1 MLTYKDIEHFLAS
14 KPYMYACIC
23 SNYAFLCS
31 VRAIAT
37 GGWIVYD
44 ISDVRH
50 PYRNYNGIY
59 IGETEYA
66 TMAVAISIGLI
77 TQLAIRSRARGYKIK
92 PSTWIACICSLL
104 QALLLAI
111 VALQWKYRYPPTEH
125 IYYPGGMAACTSSA
139 IIHTIAFLLY
149 VSDISFLQNIR
160 KYQTMEQKKYE
171 FASFVFVWYILFGS
185 MVFTLLEDWTYEK
198 AGEFCIMT
206 LLTIGYGNIVPKTFG
221 GRLFMILYTT
231 FGLCVAGF
239 YILAYESIVIGES
252 EKRLQVRKASLED
265 KMSMLSGNMDRSGT
279 LERYPSD
286 RNNISLENSD
296 ASDRIESS
304 YTINRFPPE
313 LNPLPLYTVATGESY
328 LSQADKKELS
338 KREKTVKIATFI
350 VTVICWWVF
359 SGFVFAYFEDWAFFD
374 GIYFAF
380 VSITG
385 IGYGDFL
392 LTSPWSIEYWWL
404 FLFNAIA
411 IISHFFGIA
420 ADTIGRKVEKRHVEA
435 HKKRSLRQIRRRS
448 VSHPMDPQPISS
460 IIGFPGATNTVFAS
474 SFPPSTLLGDDNLQ
488 LNSNTFPRLRP
499 KSPVRPN
506 LSQIFQVGDDISEP

>member
-31 VRAIAT
+31 VRAIST
-37 GGWIVYD
+37 GGWIIND

-92 PSTWIACICSLL
+92 PSTWIACISSLL
-104 QALLLAI
+104 Q
-111 VALQWKYRYPPTEH
+111 
-125 IYYPGGMAACTSSA
+125 
-139 IIHTIAFLLY
+139 
-149 VSDISFLQNIR
+149 
-160 KYQTMEQKKYE
+160 
-171 FASFVFVWYILFGS
+171 
-185 MVFTLLEDWTYEK
+185 DWTYEK

-252 EKRLQVRKASLED
+252 EKRLQVRVTKASLED

-286 RNNISLENSD
+286 RNNINLENSD

-304 YTINRFPPE
+304 YSINRFPSE
-313 LNPLPLYTVATGESY
+313 LNPIPLYTVATGESY
-328 LSQADKKELS
+328 LSQTDKNELS
-338 KREKTVKIATFI
+338 KREKTIKIVTFI
-350 VTVICWWVF
+350 VTVICWWFF

-460 IIGFPGATNTVFAS
+460 IIGFPGASNTVFAS
-474 SFPPSTLLGDDNLQ
+474 SFPPSTSLGDDNLQ